1 MIRYNGFS
9 INAYVFQG
17 YVLRNRRI
25 GFAHE
30 RELAVKLW
38 RKGFAVIRAPASG
51 SKTKRIVYPD
61 IVAIKNG
68 YVLAIEVKTTHGEK
82 PIYVPA
88 HQVEK
93 IKEFIK
99 RSGGEGFIAVKIIGS
114 GEWRFLRINDLI
126 PTRKGNYKID
136 KETLTKSYRLSDL
149 VSIVSGNKRLDEF
162 LNT

>member
-82 PIYVPA
+82 PIYIPA
-88 HQVEK
+88 HQVQK
-93 IKEFIK
+93 LKEFIK

-114 GEWRFLRINDLI
+114 GEWRFLKIDNLVK
-126 PTRKGNYKID
+126 TRRNNYKVD
-136 KETLTKSYRLSDL
+136 KELLTKSYRLSDL
-149 VSIVSGNKRLDEF
+149 IAIVAGNKRLDDY
-162 LNT
+162 LD